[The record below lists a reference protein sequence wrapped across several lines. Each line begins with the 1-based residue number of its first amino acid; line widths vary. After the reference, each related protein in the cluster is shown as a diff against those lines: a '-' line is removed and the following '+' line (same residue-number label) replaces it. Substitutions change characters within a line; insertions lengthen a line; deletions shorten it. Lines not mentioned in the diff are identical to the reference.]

1 MAQKVLGTSA
11 CPLCK
16 FPNQEIRESEKNG
29 KPYMVCDEC
38 GCQIFARQARS
49 VKLLREM
56 IAKAPVIQVE
66 QPAPVKIERENK
78 PAVPDSPQPEKPKEP
93 TLLGKL
99 WNAPM
104 LSEGSAAI

>member
-1 MAQKVLGTSA
+1 MAQKVIGRCA
-11 CPLCK
+11 CPLCGYAD
-16 FPNQEIRESEKNG
+16 QEIRESDKNG

-49 VKLLREM
+49 VKLLRDKASAAPAE
-56 IAKAPVIQVE
+56 IAREVKPSVPDAP
-66 QPAPVKIERENK
+66 K
-78 PAVPDSPQPEKPKEP
+78 PAAPKEP

-104 LSEGSAAI
+104 FSEEGAAI